1 MGEKGAVMRLVMID
15 NYDSF
20 TYNLVQLFYEFDIE
34 VDVFRHDAISVDEIR
49 SLSPDWIC
57 ISPGPKDP
65 AHSGVSRQVVER
77 LGPSIPI
84 LGVCLGMQVIN
95 EVFGGRTARAP
106 VPVHGKRSRVI
117 HGGEGLFRNL
127 PSPFWAARYHSLCI
141 VPGSDEI
148 VPMAH
153 AEDQVI
159 MGIRHRSWPIH
170 GVQFHPESFLTEYG
184 LEIVSRFLEIQ
195 PFFRRLNKAMQF
207 TADRF
212 PRYGNKT
219 ACQHPQAVLEACL

>member
-1 MGEKGAVMRLVMID
+1 
-15 NYDSF
+15 
-20 TYNLVQLFYEFDIE
+20 
-34 VDVFRHDAISVDEIR
+34 
-49 SLSPDWIC
+49 
-57 ISPGPKDP
+57 
-65 AHSGVSRQVVER
+65 
-77 LGPSIPI
+77 
-84 LGVCLGMQVIN
+84 
-95 EVFGGRTARAP
+95 
-106 VPVHGKRSRVI
+106 VI

-159 MGIRHRSWPIH
+159 MGLRHRSWPIH

-195 PFFRRLNKAMQF
+195 PFFRRLNKTMQF

-212 PRYGNKT
+212 PRYVNKT